1 MSDSSV
7 KERFVEI
14 YDKTYDSVYR
24 YLITKVSPREAAED
38 IVQNCYL
45 EFYKKM
51 LEGEQILRPKHL
63 LLTMAKRRA
72 ADYYRSFTQTDNLER
87 RLSGSLIQ

>member
-1 MSDSSV
+1 MKKGETVSDSSV
-7 KERFVEI
+7 KERFEAI

-51 LEGEQILRPKHL
+51 LDETLRL
-63 LLTMAKRRA
+63 L
-72 ADYYRSFTQTDNLER
+72 
-87 RLSGSLIQ
+87 